1 MMLDGKKVLVGI
13 SGGIA
18 AYKVPLLVRLLVK
31 KGCEVKVIVTDNAL
45 EFVTEMTLQT
55 LSSHKIYHN
64 MFTGY
69 NNEES
74 TEHISL
80 ANWADMMI
88 VAPATAN
95 IIGKYA
101 NGIADDALSTTL
113 LAFNKTVFLSPA
125 MNSNMYSHIAVQTN
139 LQKLKTFGV
148 ELIDAKE
155 GFLACGVNG
164 KGRMAEPEEIV
175 EYVENYFSK
184 QKDFIGKTFTVTA
197 GPTREQIDRVRF
209 ISNNSSGKMG
219 YAIAKELL
227 NRGAEVFLVSG
238 PTSET
243 INETSDLHL
252 IKIESAEQMY
262 DKTIECF
269 EKSDVAICSAAVADY
284 TPKQK
289 FDTKLKKQEGDMFIE
304 LSATK
309 DILKSL
315 GEKKEHRILVGFAL
329 ETDNEIENAK
339 KKLINKNLDFI
350 VLNSLKDEGAGFE
363 VSTNK
368 VTLIDKDN
376 ITPLPLKSK
385 TEVAKDIV
393 DKVLTYF

>member
-1 MMLDGKKVLVGI
+1 MLEGKKVLVGI

-55 LSSHKIYHN
+55 LSSHKVYHN

-69 NNEES
+69 NNEKS

>member
-1 MMLDGKKVLVGI
+1 MLDGKKVLVGI

>member
-1 MMLDGKKVLVGI
+1 MLDGKKVLVGI

-55 LSSHKIYHN
+55 LSSHKVYHN

-69 NNEES
+69 NNEET

-80 ANWADMMI
+80 TNWADMMI

-243 INETSDLHL
+243 INESSHLHL
-252 IKIESAEQMY
+252 IKVESAQQMY